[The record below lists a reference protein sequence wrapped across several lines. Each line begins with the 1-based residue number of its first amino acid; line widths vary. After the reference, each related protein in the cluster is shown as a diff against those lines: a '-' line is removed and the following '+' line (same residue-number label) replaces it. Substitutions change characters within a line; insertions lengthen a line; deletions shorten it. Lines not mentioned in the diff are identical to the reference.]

1 MYEEEFICQHYKSHP
16 KFSKELQNFKNCL
29 VESDKITHL
38 LSDDLYDFVSFLEF
52 YIGHCLN
59 NEETPDSNAFEEL
72 LEKIEI
78 LASSMVELTEKLKLD
93 QIKPPGIKS
102 KITKAMDENG
112 FTRFLKDSTNLC
124 IGQNLSSIK

>member
-1 MYEEEFICQHYKSHP
+1 MK
-16 KFSKELQNFKNCL
+16 
-29 VESDKITHL
+29 SDKITHLLSDDLYDFL

-93 QIKPPGIKS
+93 QIKPPGLQGVLLSLVFLIS
-102 KITKAMDENG
+102 SQDLVFVPLLG
-112 FTRFLKDSTNLC
+112 FEPPYFIL
-124 IGQNLSSIK
+124 IISSMAADL

>member
-1 MYEEEFICQHYKSHP
+1 M
-16 KFSKELQNFKNCL
+16 
-29 VESDKITHL
+29 
-38 LSDDLYDFVSFLEF
+38 
-52 YIGHCLN
+52 
-59 NEETPDSNAFEEL
+59 
-72 LEKIEI
+72 EKIEI

-124 IGQNLSSIK
+124 MELLCMVVYHKTNSLIDKNFITTTPEEVQPFWWQWYRQF